1 MPCAQHTWCCRNHGY
16 CMSPA
21 AWVRLCRWPSPRAA
35 MLQLQEVRDD
45 ALQMLSVLA
54 ERRWQKGTGGGASY
68 VAEQA
73 PGLLLPG
80 SPGADAG
87 AAVMGSL
94 QESFHHFQLRL
105 SVKLARRA
113 LPGVMFTAQ
122 ELWILG
128 PKPPDSLPNC

>member
-1 MPCAQHTWCCRNHGY
+1 MAEPACC
-16 CMSPA
+16 C
-21 AWVRLCRWPSPRAA
+21 V
-35 MLQLQEVRDD
+35 LQLQEVRDD

-54 ERRWQKGTGGGASY
+54 ERRWQKGAGGGPAY

-73 PGLLLPG
+73 TGLLLPG

-113 LPGVMFTAQ
+113 LPGAMCRAQ
-122 ELWILG
+122 EVWDPG
-128 PKPPDSLPNC
+128 SDHPDSFPRIELHY